1 MKQIILPNEVTMP
14 TLGLGTW
21 KAQGQNLVKS
31 LLEAIKMGYRH
42 IDTAMIYNNEV
53 EVGQAI
59 AMAINM
65 DLCNR
70 EDLFVTS
77 KLWNDR
83 HQPEEVLPALEASL
97 DRLKLDY
104 LDLYLIHWP
113 IAFKSGVVLPE
124 SSKDYLPLSQAPL
137 VDTWRAM
144 QQAQKT
150 GLTRAIGVSNFT
162 VRHLEL
168 LKECDNMP
176 AINQVEM
183 HPLLTQNTLRAY
195 CHKHGIALTA
205 YAPLGS
211 TDRASAMKSSD
222 EPNLFEVEGIR
233 AMAQKYNCTP
243 AQLLI
248 AYHISR
254 GDSVIPKAV
263 QIPHLSDNLQASDIR
278 LSDQD
283 IDVISALNKDY
294 RFING
299 HFFDCPEQGYEWV
312 FI

>member
-183 HPLLTQNTLRAY
+183 HPLLTQNTLRAF

>member
-124 SSKDYLPLSQAPL
+124 SSKDYLPRSQAPL

-183 HPLLTQNTLRAY
+183 HPLLTQNTWRAY

-233 AMAQKYNCTP
+233 AMAQKYNCTS

>member
-14 TLGLGTW
+14 ALGLGTW

-124 SSKDYLPLSQAPL
+124 SSEDYLPLSQAPL

>member
-124 SSKDYLPLSQAPL
+124 SSEDYLPLSQAPL

>member
-1 MKQIILPNEVTMP
+1 
-14 TLGLGTW
+14 
-21 KAQGQNLVKS
+21 
-31 LLEAIKMGYRH
+31 
-42 IDTAMIYNNEV
+42 
-53 EVGQAI
+53 
-59 AMAINM
+59 
-65 DLCNR
+65 
-70 EDLFVTS
+70 
-77 KLWNDR
+77 
-83 HQPEEVLPALEASL
+83 
-97 DRLKLDY
+97 
-104 LDLYLIHWP
+104 
-113 IAFKSGVVLPE
+113 
-124 SSKDYLPLSQAPL
+124 
-137 VDTWRAM
+137 
-144 QQAQKT
+144 
-150 GLTRAIGVSNFT
+150 
-162 VRHLEL
+162 
-168 LKECDNMP
+168 
-176 AINQVEM
+176 M

>member
-195 CHKHGIALTA
+195 CQKYGIALTA